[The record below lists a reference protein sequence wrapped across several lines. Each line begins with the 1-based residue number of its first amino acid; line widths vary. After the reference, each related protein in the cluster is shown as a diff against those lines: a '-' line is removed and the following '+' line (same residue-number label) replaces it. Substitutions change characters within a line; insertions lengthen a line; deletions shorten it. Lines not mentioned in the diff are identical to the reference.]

1 MQRFTNDS
9 RAWSS
14 RGPKVFG
21 VEGPRGGM
29 FGSVVPGFMASV
41 TPRASLGM
49 TSYKRALTIGRR
61 QDFHGM
67 PHYLTGRPY
76 LHSADR
82 IKREAK
88 AEMELKPL
96 IVAVYR
102 KVTNG
107 RNHFSNDRHAF
118 RRGTETEI
126 GMLTQRRKDR
136 EGRTERA
143 EWTPNS
149 SPFPGPGGRA
159 SRLRAPFQEI
169 TSVKIKSVTAEI
181 LKFIDI
187 DKTG

>member
-1 MQRFTNDS
+1 
-9 RAWSS
+9 
-14 RGPKVFG
+14 
-21 VEGPRGGM
+21 M

-102 KVTNG
+102 KVTM
-107 RNHFSNDRHAF
+107 A
-118 RRGTETEI
+118 GTISRTIATRSDAELKRKSECSRKGAKI
-126 GMLTQRRKDR
+126 G